1 MWTASNFIVA
11 GMESGED
18 GWNKPF
24 LCVLTSSSES
34 TVKVADLRKVH
45 ISKHGTLCFIPP
57 SYILAIQARTYTER
71 LVCGSFLSVEQFS
84 RVS

>member
-24 LCVLTSSSES
+24 LYVIN
-34 TVKVADLRKVH
+34 ANFDLGLGLR
-45 ISKHGTLCFIPP
+45 
-57 SYILAIQARTYTER
+57 
-71 LVCGSFLSVEQFS
+71 
-84 RVS
+84 